1 MKRYDAL
8 AVALMLTLASCGG
21 GEPAADAPP
30 AGGAPE
36 GAEPAGG
43 DPSALTM
50 PAWYQHDAGAN
61 AVTLDVVA
69 GETNANNYWN
79 FNGYTSG
86 AVTVVVPV
94 GATVTINFSNQD
106 PAMAHSIGVASFTAS
121 PPAMLDPT
129 PVFDGAITSNAAD
142 MMTATATG
150 ESETIT
156 FTAGAA
162 GDYSLA
168 CYVAGHAV
176 AGMWVLLRVSDSGE
190 AGVIGAM

>member
-30 AGGAPE
+30 AGGAPDA
-36 GAEPAGG
+36 AEPAGG
-43 DPSALTM
+43 EATLTM

-69 GETNANNYWN
+69 GSTNANNYWN
-79 FNGYTSG
+79 FNGYNG
-86 AVTVVVPV
+86 GNLTVVVPV
-94 GATVTINFSNQD
+94 GATVTIDFSNQD
-106 PAMAHSIGVASFTAS
+106 PNMAHSIGVASFTSS
-121 PPAMLDPT
+121 PPAMLEPT
-129 PVFDGAITSNAAD
+129 PVFDGAITSNPSD
-142 MMTATATG
+142 MMNATANG

-156 FTAGAA
+156 FTASTA

-176 AGMWVLLRVSDSGE
+176 AGMWVHFRVSDAGE
-190 AGVIGAM
+190 AGVLGAM